1 MSRVAIAGYATAGFT
16 GETTKSMDEL
26 VLPTSMGALEDAD
39 VSQSDLDAIMFTGQD
54 TYDGAAISDG
64 QKVAVSGAYEKPSMR
79 IQSGGG
85 AAIHQAA
92 AKIRTG
98 KFDVVSVVAADF
110 VTSPTRVMSWAS
122 HEPLYAR
129 PIGQNA
135 DQSYGFFTTSHLEER
150 DVTVED
156 LAATAAKNYE
166 AAAKNEIAHRR
177 EAYSVD
183 DILSAEPVVGPITEL
198 MRGPKLSFGAAVCVL
213 TSEEVAEK
221 RSDDPVWV
229 TGTGLNSSRYRY
241 RDMPERLEQPSLR
254 SAASKAYDEADVAVE
269 DVDVAEIA
277 AHIPSFELLS
287 YEALEFCSEGD
298 APSLVHDGVTAPDGS
313 LPVNLSGG
321 PLATSPPNSG
331 GLYQSIAAAQALNGE
346 LGDVDADTAIVA
358 DNDMHLGEPGRSDTV
373 LVLEGGSA

>member
-1 MSRVAIAGYATAGFT
+1 
-16 GETTKSMDEL
+16 
-26 VLPTSMGALEDAD
+26 
-39 VSQSDLDAIMFTGQD
+39 
-54 TYDGAAISDG
+54 
-64 QKVAVSGAYEKPSMR
+64 MR
-79 IQSGGG
+79 IQNGGS

-92 AKIRTG
+92 AKIQTG
-98 KFDVVSVVAADF
+98 KFDVVPIVAADF
-110 VTSPTRVMSWAS
+110 VTSPTRVLSWAS

-135 DQSYGFFTTSHLEER
+135 DQSYGFFTTTHLDER

-156 LAATAAKNYE
+156 LAATAAKNYQ
-166 AAAKNEIAHRR
+166 AAAENEMAHRQ

-198 MRGPKLSFGAAVCVL
+198 MRGPELSLGAVVCVL
-213 TSEEVAEK
+213 TSEEVAEE

-229 TGTGLNSSRYRY
+229 TGTGFSSSRYRY
-241 RDMPERLEQPSLR
+241 RDMPERIEQPSLQ
-254 SAASKAYDEADVAVE
+254 SAASTAYDEAGVSGE
-269 DVDVAEIA
+269 DIDVAEIA
-277 AHIPSFELLS
+277 SHIPSFELLG
-287 YEALEFCSEGD
+287 YEALEFCSEGE
-298 APSLVHDGVTAPDGS
+298 AASLVHDGVTAPDGS

-346 LGDVDADTAIVA
+346 LGDVEAETAVVA

-373 LVLEGGSA
+373 LVFEGGSA